1 MKQTAEFICFSTHH
15 FFDFLLNIYIF
26 TMIKECEIKD
36 EVIKAGIY
44 NGGIISANALI
55 QYMRLIYIYK
65 EN

>member
-1 MKQTAEFICFSTHH
+1 MR
-15 FFDFLLNIYIF
+15 
-26 TMIKECEIKD
+26 KECEIKD